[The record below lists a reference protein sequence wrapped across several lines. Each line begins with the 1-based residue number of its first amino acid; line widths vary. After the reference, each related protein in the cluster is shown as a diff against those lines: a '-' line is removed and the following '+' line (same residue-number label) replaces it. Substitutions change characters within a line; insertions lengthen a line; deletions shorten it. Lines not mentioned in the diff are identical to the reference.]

1 MMRFRQGSDTAL
13 AEQFGSCLAMLQELG
28 GTQLRQTA
36 VEDESIQLWLPES
49 ILRTITRHGAVGVP
63 AAPQQVQC
71 ELRNCRAVVTWQS
84 PDVTP
89 VAVAAY
95 AVQRSVGGGE
105 FEDCHDAPILEEVDS
120 VQHEEDVRAL
130 AGQLLLYR
138 VQAVDTNS
146 VAGVWSAPVELQLP
160 DLFAVQLQFT
170 EHFDT
175 NGVLYHLATDGDTS
189 DYSNPHTSGMVVAA
203 MSRIQSGSAERF
215 VQHHHDGNH
224 NYTDK
229 KNNSW
234 MAVDL
239 GEGRTLVPD
248 HYCLRSGK
256 HPGAHKLR
264 NWELQGSEDGNQWH
278 TLLRHDNDTSLGD
291 AAFSTA
297 AWPVEADGRSFRH
310 FRVHQHG
317 QNSSSSQHL
326 MCCGIELYGTL
337 VDRSDDSQAEVALS
351 SDDVAEDDDDDLEP
365 NLE

>member
-71 ELRNCRAVVTWQS
+71 ELRNCRAVITWQS
-84 PDVTP
+84 PDVRP
-89 VAVAAY
+89 VVVATY

-105 FEDCHDAPILEEVDS
+105 FEDCHTILEDVDT

-138 VQAVDTNS
+138 VRAVDTNS

-160 DLFAVQLQFT
+160 ASFGVQLQFT
-170 EHFDT
+170 ECFDT
-175 NGVLYHLATDGDTS
+175 NGVLYYLATDGWFTT
-189 DYSNPHTSGMVVAA
+189 DYSNPHTSGMVVATF
-203 MSRIQSGSAERF
+203 SSKGSQPHAAAERF
-215 VQHHHDGNH
+215 VQHQHDGNY
-224 NYTDK
+224 NFTDDK
-229 KNNSW
+229 PNSW
-234 MAVDL
+234 MSVDL

-256 HPGAHKLR
+256 HEGNHKLR
-264 NWELQGSEDGNQWH
+264 NWELQGSEDGDQWH
-278 TLLRHDNDTSLGD
+278 TLRRHDNDTSLAD
-291 AAFSTA
+291 PAFSTA
-297 AWPVEADGRSFRH
+297 DWSVEADGRSFRH
-310 FRVHQHG
+310 FRVHQHAR
-317 QNSSSSQHL
+317 NSDNKDYL

-337 VDRSDDSQAEVALS
+337 VE
-351 SDDVAEDDDDDLEP
+351 
-365 NLE
+365 